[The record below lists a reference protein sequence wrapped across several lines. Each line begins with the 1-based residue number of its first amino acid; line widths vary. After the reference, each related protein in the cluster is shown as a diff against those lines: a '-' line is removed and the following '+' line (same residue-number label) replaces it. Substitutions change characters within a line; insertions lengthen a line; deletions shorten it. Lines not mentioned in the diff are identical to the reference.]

1 MLVLLAL
8 TPAAL
13 GARSGSAPTNFT
25 TGPLPFAVAVG
36 DLDLDRQPDLVVAN
50 HAGGSIG
57 GSVSVLLGS
66 GDGSFHAVG
75 DYNAG
80 AAPTA
85 VAIADFNGDTVPDLA
100 VANEDS
106 ANVAELIGT
115 NDAMFGAEFYF
126 PVGSP
131 WRPRTSTATRAPD
144 KAGGN

>member
-8 TPAAL
+8 TPAAF
-13 GARSGSAPTNFT
+13 GALSFSAPTNFT

-85 VAIADFNGDTVPDLA
+85 VDFNGDTVPDLA

-131 WRPRTSTATRAPD
+131 WRPRTSTATVARIS
-144 KAGGN
+144 